1 MSFDY
6 AEIALTAHELL
17 AEFGTAGKLS
27 YSEQSGDYNPE
38 TGDYNTTTVEIDVVG
53 CVFPVDQK
61 MIDGT
66 TVLATD
72 EQALLSAFGLDEV
85 NSSWALTLNGKAHTI
100 IRAQRLAPAGLPVLH
115 TLIVRR

>member
-38 TGDYNTTTVEIDVVG
+38 TGDYDTDQIEIDVIG

-61 MIDGT
+61 MVDGT

-72 EQALLSAFGLDEV
+72 EQALLSAYGLDEV
-85 NSSWALTLNGKAHTI
+85 NPAWALTLNGKTHTI
-100 IRAQRLAPAGLPVLH
+100 VQAKRLAPAGVAVLH